1 MHNRIGD
8 NVKKPEKINPQRL
21 CKVIEALCSFV
32 GETLQETLRSKFANE
47 IYRIAHLRGS
57 CQNTHEDWKEEFL
70 KLESQLKKGHI
81 I

>member
-1 MHNRIGD
+1 M
-8 NVKKPEKINPQRL
+8 KKIKNLNAQRL
-21 CKVIEALCSFV
+21 CKVIEALCSFE
-32 GETLQETLRSKFANE
+32 GETLQETPTSKFANT

-57 CQNTHEDWKEEFL
+57 CQNTHEVWKTEIL